1 MPRYLIERS
10 FPQGLSIPLT
20 DEGRKALDGL
30 VRVNADHGVT
40 WVHSYV
46 NTDRTQTYCIYDGP
60 TPESIRKVAERN
72 GLPVSRITEVS
83 VLDPYFY
90 RP

>member
-10 FPQGLSIPLT
+10 FPDGLSIPL
-20 DEGRKALDGL
+20 DDDGRRL
-30 VRVNADHGVT
+30 VSTVVSNNAEHGVT

-46 NTDRTQTYCIYDGP
+46 TSDRKQTYCVYDGQN
-60 TPESIRKVAERN
+60 PEAIRKVAERN